1 MVTLLRATRVV
12 GMARYRLRP
21 PPHGH
26 RHLLS
31 RVSNR
36 PDPRRRPGA
45 MEYRCTCGYSTHA

>member
-1 MVTLLRATRVV
+1 MVTLLRTTRVV

-21 PPHGH
+21 PPPGH

-36 PDPRRRPGA
+36 PDPRRPGV